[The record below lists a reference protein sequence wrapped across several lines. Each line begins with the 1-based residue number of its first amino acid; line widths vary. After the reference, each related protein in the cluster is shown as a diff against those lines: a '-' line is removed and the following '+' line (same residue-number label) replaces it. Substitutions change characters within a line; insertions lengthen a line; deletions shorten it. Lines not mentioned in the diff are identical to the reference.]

1 MAAEQ
6 GGRTGTMENL
16 PLLRSS
22 KDSHVQIIKTRSIV
36 EKIAIARQPP
46 LNNYQI
52 QMQVISY
59 DYLFKL
65 FIGELYSSSH
75 SAKCITGKN
84 K

>member
-1 MAAEQ
+1 MAEQ
-6 GGRTGTMENL
+6 GGRTGTRENL
-16 PLLRSS
+16 PLLLSS
-22 KDSHVQIIKTRSIV
+22 KDSHVQIIKTRSIL
-36 EKIAIARQPP
+36 EKIARQLP

-65 FIGELYSSSH
+65 FIGELHSSSY

>member
-1 MAAEQ
+1 MAEQ

-22 KDSHVQIIKTRSIV
+22 KDSHVQIIQTRSIL

-65 FIGELYSSSH
+65 FIGELHSSSH